1 MLDRDTINELNILSV
16 AVFGTKS
23 KWKKMCD
30 LGVMEPVMEETK
42 KLTIENGEEV
52 AKMVKAQKVDD
63 NGIAVSTMRHY
74 TPETVKEFML
84 MVLDRRKQMQDTI
97 NRLEA
102 EKKAQSAAKATA
114 QAASGTAV

>member
-1 MLDRDTINELNILSV
+1 MI
-16 AVFGTKS
+16 
-23 KWKKMCD
+23 D
-30 LGVMEPVMEETK
+30 LGVMEPVMEEVK
-42 KLTIENGEEV
+42 KLTIEGGKEV
-52 AKMVKAQKVDD
+52 TKMVKAQKVDD

-74 TPETVKEFML
+74 TPDTVREFML

-102 EKKAQSAAKATA
+102 EKKAQSVAKNAA